1 MKKRSD
7 SEQPPAET
15 VLALGRE
22 VLARESAAIAAAQEC
37 MGEGFVEAVAMVL
50 ACPQRVALTGMGKA
64 GQIGVK
70 IQSTL
75 SSTGTPAYF
84 LHPVEALHGDLGMVH
99 RQDVLV
105 ALSNSGFTQEMVE
118 LLPLVKRIGC
128 PIIVITGRPG
138 SKCAELA
145 DVVLDVG
152 DTPEACPLGL
162 APSSSTTAML
172 AMGDALALTVMN
184 LKGVKPE
191 EYAAVHP
198 GGALGRSLMKVREVM
213 RTGADCPT
221 MTAEGAAEDYYEA
234 IDSAPSRAG
243 AAAVIDGSNK
253 LVGIFTHGD
262 LFRLNRR
269 GELLRGRR
277 VSEIMTAHP
286 KSVKQD
292 ELVAVA
298 IRLIQE
304 YGLDE
309 LPVVD
314 HHERLVGMVD
324 VQDLLQRGFSV
335 FDDN

>member
-1 MKKRSD
+1 MKKRSGTD
-7 SEQPPAET
+7 LPSAET
-15 VLALGRE
+15 VLEIGRE
-22 VLARESAAIAAAQEC
+22 VLARESAAIDAAQQGL
-37 MGEGFVEAVAMVL
+37 GEGFVAAVRIVL
-50 ACPQRVALTGMGKA
+50 DCPQRVALTGMGKA
-64 GQIGVK
+64 GQIGFK

-99 RQDVLV
+99 RQDVLM

-118 LLPLVKRIGC
+118 LLPVVKRIGC
-128 PIIVITGRPG
+128 PIVLITGRPDSRCG
-138 SKCAELA
+138 ELA

-172 AMGDALALTVMN
+172 AMGDALALTVMK
-184 LKGVKPE
+184 LKDVRPE
-191 EYAAVHP
+191 QYAAVHP
-198 GGALGRSLMKVREVM
+198 GGALGRSLMKVGEVM
-213 RTGADCPT
+213 RTGPDCPT
-221 MTAEGAAEDYYEA
+221 MSVEGSAEDYFEA
-234 IDSAPSRAG
+234 IAGAPSRAG
-243 AAAVIDGSNK
+243 AAAVIDKADK

-277 VSEIMTAHP
+277 VAEIMTAHP
-286 KSVKQD
+286 KRVRED
-292 ELVAVA
+292 DLVAAA
-298 IRLIQE
+298 IRLIQAH
-304 YGLDE
+304 GLDE

-314 HHERLVGMVD
+314 DQECLVGMVD
-324 VQDLLQRGFSV
+324 VQDLIRRGFSV